1 MAASGKIDFPPQ
13 PLPLL
18 SPPPFFLMEVD
29 KRPRASE
36 VEVTGDT
43 KKQQLGMG

>member
-1 MAASGKIDFPPQ
+1 MTATEKIDFAPQ

-18 SPPPFFLMEVD
+18 SPPPFFLMEAD

-43 KKQQLGMG
+43 KKQQLGME